1 MGQSEREPALITAA
15 GLWTHVQKL
24 LSKNKCLETIY
35 WISTWGRIFKFR
47 LLVSPRPWGFWLP
60 LTESS
65 RYQRSAGSC
74 LFILDQR
81 QSWKTTAHAL
91 LKTQSARKSRLE
103 QHIPNERSMMN
114 RWRLVVDVLYH
125 FESFSFPR
133 RFIYLRGITFSG
145 LTAETFEKLGILF
158 ISLTCYGAY
167 TGSTK

>member
-15 GLWTHVQKL
+15 GLWIHVQKL
-24 LSKNKCLETIY
+24 LSKNTCLETIY

-60 LTESS
+60 LTENS
-65 RYQRSAGSC
+65 RYQRSARSC

-91 LKTQSARKSRLE
+91 LKTRKSRLE
-103 QHIPNERSMMN
+103 QHIPNERSMVN
-114 RWRLVVDVLYH
+114 RWRYVVDVLYY
-125 FESFSFPR
+125 FESFAFPR

-158 ISLTCYGAY
+158 ISLTCYCAY
-167 TGSTK
+167 SCSTE